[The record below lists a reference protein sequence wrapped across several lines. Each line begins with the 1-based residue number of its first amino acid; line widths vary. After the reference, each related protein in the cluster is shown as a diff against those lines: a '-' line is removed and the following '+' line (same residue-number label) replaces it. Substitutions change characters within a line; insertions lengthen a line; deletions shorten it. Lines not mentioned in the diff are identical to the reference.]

1 MNRKIVVGFVT
12 FFLIFAFISCNTI
25 KELSKQITNLQ
36 KCQFKLENVAGFKL
50 VGIELSKV
58 SSLKDLNLLEAAKLL
73 QTFNKKQ
80 VPVSFTLNVAALNPN
95 DGTSGSAKSTVTL
108 SKLDWNL
115 LIDGVQTINGTVN
128 KSIELP
134 GTNQKTIIPLEIGL
148 DLYKFFGDKG
158 YESLINTA
166 LAIGGVSGSA
176 SKLTLNATPTIS
188 TPFGPMTYPHEIA
201 IIDKEF
207 RGN

>member
-1 MNRKIVVGFVT
+1 MNRKLVTGFT
-12 FFLIFAFISCNTI
+12 LFFLISVFLSCNTL
-25 KELSKQITNLQ
+25 KEISKQITNLQ

-50 VGIELSKV
+50 AGIELSKI
-58 SSLKDLNLLEAAKLL
+58 SSLKDFNLLDAAKLL

-95 DGTSGSAKSTVTL
+95 DGTSGTAKSAVTL
-108 SKLDWNL
+108 SKLDWKL
-115 LIDGVQTINGTVN
+115 LIDNVQTITGAVN
-128 KSIELP
+128 QSIELP
-134 GTNQKTIIPLEIGL
+134 GSNQKTIIPLEMGL

-166 LAIGGVSGSA
+166 LAIGGVKGST

-188 TPFGPMTYPHEIA
+188 TPYGPMTYPGEIQ

-207 RGN
+207 RAN